1 MFKIDKRTFWIFMG
15 TNRCIRIALALV
27 ITLIF
32 TIFLYPSLTVVA
44 PEYRPGDIA
53 TRNIKAPVDFFI
65 EDSAATEANRKLAI
79 ESALA
84 VFDLDE
90 ELLPLTIEKINAS
103 FAMGAAIFKNSSDP
117 AQSGEALQEQPNYE
131 QAALEKKP
139 EFERILGIEVSDATY
154 EAFVKSGFSKEAANA
169 AINILAELLKTGVIS
184 NQEYIKSQ
192 TEKSL
197 ILINLKTGVEKIID
211 PPQKFYWPEKA
222 KEMITSIGHSY
233 LKEIPASS
241 ANAVIEMTLKLIS
254 PNITPNRSESEKRI
268 KDAADSVKPVLYQ
281 IKTGEMLLREG
292 ERVSPD
298 HIMKLRTLQDQTKR
312 ENMLSNSVGTGL
324 TIIIMFL
331 IFYRL
336 HIPKTE
342 AESRQHNKTLL
353 FMATILLSFLILAKL
368 FLSWSSY
375 FTGAAYF
382 SMDSAAI
389 YFGLPMA
396 AGPMI
401 VCLFF
406 GLSNALPFALVLSL
420 LSSIIFSNNMEIF
433 IFYLLSGAMGAFW
446 VRDCRERKV
455 FIKAALKLGLLNMLL
470 AAATSMHIAFLSPQ
484 KLLISLAAGFS
495 GGFLAG
501 IATSGI
507 VPLIEVAFN
516 YTTDI
521 KLLELANPDQ
531 PILRKLMLEAP
542 GTYNH
547 SMIVGTLA
555 EAAASEIDANPLL
568 ARVGGYY
575 HDIGKINKPFYF
587 IENIRNMKNKHDKL
601 APSMSAL
608 ILTSHVKDGANL
620 SKKYKLGK
628 AITDIIRQHHGTSL
642 IRYFYDKARQIKGDD
657 AVNPNDFRYQGPSP
671 QTKEAAIVMLADVV
685 EAASRTLENPTQAR
699 LQGLILNLINK
710 IFADHQLDGCDLTL
724 KDLHRIA
731 KSFTKILTG
740 IYHSR
745 IEYSEPAAPSS
756 EGKQKND
763 GTDRQPPDKPSNPD
777 GSDGDQ
783 GSGHLK
789 RLGLS

>member
-1 MFKIDKRTFWIFMG
+1 MFKIDKRTFWIFLG

-27 ITLIF
+27 VTLIF
-32 TIFLYPSLTVVA
+32 TLFLYPSLTVVT

-53 TRNIKAPVDFFI
+53 TRNIKAPIDFFI
-65 EDSAATEANRKLAI
+65 EDESATETNRKLAM

-84 VFDLDE
+84 VFDFDE
-90 ELLPLTIEKINAS
+90 EILPVTIEKINAS
-103 FAMGAAIFKNSSDP
+103 FAMGLGIFKSSADP
-117 AQSGEALQEQPNYE
+117 QQQGDGIHQTSPEQVALD
-131 QAALEKKP
+131 KKS
-139 EFERILGIEVSDATY
+139 EFERILGTEISSNSYSAI
-154 EAFVKSGFSKEAANA
+154 AKSGFSKETANA
-169 AINILAELLKTGVIS
+169 AISILTEIMKTGVIPG
-184 NQEYIKSQ
+184 QEYVKSQ
-192 TEKSL
+192 SDKGMVL
-197 ILINLKTGVEKIID
+197 ISLKTGIERIVD
-211 PPQKFYWPEKA
+211 PPAKFYWPDKA
-222 KEMITSIGHSY
+222 KETITSNGQSI
-233 LKEIPASS
+233 LKDIPKDL
-241 ANAVIEMTLKLIS
+241 ANAAVEITHKLIV
-254 PNITPNRSESEKRI
+254 PNITPNRSESEKRM
-268 KDAADSVKPVLYQ
+268 KEAADSVKPVLYQ
-281 IKTGEMLLREG
+281 IKTGEMILREG
-292 ERVSPD
+292 ERVNAD
-298 HIMKLRTLQDQTKR
+298 HIAKLNTLRGQTEK
-312 ENMLSNSVGTGL
+312 ENMVSSSVGTGL
-324 TIIIMFL
+324 TIIITFL

-336 HIPKTE
+336 HVPRTE
-342 AESRQHNKTLL
+342 AESRQHNKTML
-353 FMATILLSFLILAKL
+353 FMATILLSFLIVAKL
-368 FLSWSSY
+368 FLTWSSF

-382 SMDSAAI
+382 SMDYAAI

-396 AGPMI
+396 TAPMI

-406 GLSNALPFALVLSL
+406 GLQNALPFALVLSL
-420 LSSIIFSNNMEIF
+420 LTSIIFSSNMEIF
-433 IFYLLSGAMGAFW
+433 IFFLLSGVMGAFW
-446 VRDCRERKV
+446 VKECRERKV

-484 KLLISLAAGFS
+484 KLMLSLAAGFS

-531 PILRKLMLEAP
+531 PILRKLMVEAP

-547 SMIVGTLA
+547 SMLVGTLA
-555 EAAASEIDANPLL
+555 EAAASEIDANPLI

-575 HDIGKINKPFYF
+575 HDIGKISKPYYF

-620 SKKYKLGK
+620 SKKYRLGK
-628 AITDIIRQHHGTSL
+628 AITDIIRQHHGNSL
-642 IRYFYDKARQIKGDD
+642 IKYFYDKARQIKGDEN
-657 AVNPNDFRYQGPSP
+657 VNPNDFRYQGPTP

-685 EAASRTLENPTQAR
+685 EAASRTLDNPTQAR
-699 LQGLILNLINK
+699 LQGLIQNLINK
-710 IFADHQLDGCDLTL
+710 IFADHQLDACDLTL

-745 IEYSEPAAPSS
+745 IEYSEPAAPSA

-763 GTDRQPPDKPSNPD
+763 GTDRQPPESNTDKNGD
-777 GSDGDQ
+777 DGDK

-789 RLGLS
+789 RLGIS

>member
-1 MFKIDKRTFWIFMG
+1 MG

-32 TIFLYPSLTVVA
+32 TIFLYPSLTVTT
-44 PEYRPGDIA
+44 PDYKPGDVA
-53 TRNIKAPVDFFI
+53 TRNIKAPIDFFI
-65 EDSAATEANRKLAI
+65 EDITATEANRKAAV

-90 ELLPLTIEKINAS
+90 EILPIAVEKINSS
-103 FAMGAAIFKNSSDP
+103 FAMGAEIFKNAPVMSPDTESLPDTP
-117 AQSGEALQEQPNYE
+117 SPEETAMGKKADF
-131 QAALEKKP
+131 EK
-139 EFERILGIEVSDATY
+139 ILGIEVSEATY
-154 EAFVKSGFSKEAANA
+154 KTLVKSGFSKDTASA
-169 AINILAELLKTGVIS
+169 AIQILTDIMKTGVIS
-184 NQEYIKSQ
+184 NKEYISSQ
-192 TEKSL
+192 DDKSL
-197 ILINLKTGVEKIID
+197 ILKILKTGAERIINPPLKI
-211 PPQKFYWPEKA
+211 YWPEKA
-222 KEMITSIGHSY
+222 KEMLSSIGNGL
-233 LKEIPASS
+233 LKDMQKDSARAVEEI
-241 ANAVIEMTLKLIS
+241 TLKLIR
-254 PNITPNRSESEKRI
+254 PNITPNRSESENRMKE
-268 KDAADSVKPVLYQ
+268 ASDSVKPVLYQ

-292 ERVSPD
+292 ERVTPE
-298 HIMKLRTLQDQTKR
+298 HLMKLKTLQEQTKR
-312 ENMLSNSVGTGL
+312 ENMLSSSVGTGL
-324 TIIIMFL
+324 TIIVMFL
-331 IFYRL
+331 IFYIL
-336 HIPKTE
+336 HVPRTE
-342 AESRQHNKTLL
+342 SESRQHNKTLL
-353 FMATILLSFLILAKL
+353 FMSTILLSFLIMAKL

-375 FTGAAYF
+375 ITGAAYF
-382 SMDSAAI
+382 SSDSSAI
-389 YFGLPMA
+389 YYGLPMA
-396 AGPMI
+396 TGPMI

-406 GLSNALPFALVLSL
+406 GLSNALPFALLLSL
-420 LSSIIFSNNMEIF
+420 LTSIIFSSNMEIF
-433 IFYLLSGAMGAFW
+433 IFFLLSGAMGAFW

-470 AAATSMHIAFLSPQ
+470 AAASSMHMLFLSPY
-484 KLLISLAAGFS
+484 KVMISLAAGFS
-495 GGFLAG
+495 GGFLSG

-555 EAAASEIDANPLL
+555 EAAAAEIDANPLL

-575 HDIGKINKPFYF
+575 HDIGKINKPYYF

-608 ILTSHVKDGANL
+608 ILTCHVKDGATL

-628 AITDIIRQHHGTSL
+628 AITDIIRQHHGTSI
-642 IRYFYDKARQIKGDD
+642 IRFFYEKAKQLKGDD
-657 AVNPNDFRYQGPSP
+657 AVNPNDFRYQGPTP

-699 LQGLILNLINK
+699 LQGLIQNLINK

-724 KDLHRIA
+724 KDLHKIA

-763 GTDRQPPDKPSNPD
+763 GTDRQPPDKPS
-777 GSDGDQ
+777 DQ
-783 GSGHLK
+783 GGTDGEKSSGHLK